1 MDTPF
6 NDMIEEITK
15 QCSDK
20 GIQASPDFVVF
31 LVSLV
36 SLSLTNRGYETEGP
50 DSNETKI
57 LNGVIEKL
65 FDPSRPSFVA
75 LKLQFHFAKRYRDRG
90 HAVKKCRSRLAH
102 KTAPLSKEI
111 CDTVKLDSTR
121 EMERL
126 YQKILVFITLL
137 SGLGDPTLPPVLR
150 EVAIGLQSVIQPSEL
165 PRFVALSEP
174 EKEEQL
180 AELALIVA
188 GIRLFNRDRQSGGEG
203 IDDRKNTITFLG
215 FCAWSFV
222 VGRGALIPGNPNI
235 GVAEWRGKCFVF
247 SSVEAAKE
255 FGEQPDRFFS
265 LALDIVRKK
274 QEYIYLFQMFNDLQ
288 STNSYKSSSDEGPYF
303 LVRQHQEVQTDTHV
317 VPTFIDKDYSASLW
331 QLREQ
336 ALHLADICRSV
347 TRSTQTFKSHFRAGV
362 NLQTLMPKDKEA
374 QTRKDSSTNTITA
387 KKYLFGSRGRP
398 NLEELVNCGCNNE

>member
-150 EVAIGLQSVIQPSEL
+150 KDDNVFTLVLIQ
-165 PRFVALSEP
+165 
-174 EKEEQL
+174 
-180 AELALIVA
+180 
-188 GIRLFNRDRQSGGEG
+188 
-203 IDDRKNTITFLG
+203 FLG